1 MNVGAVVS
9 APQSLPHVLVTMGLQ
24 PNAAAIF
31 GWAWF
36 ACTLLVGIFVAARAA
51 RTVDLPSVNVLL
63 PVAAAMLGSPD
74 LSSAHAVA
82 ALPAAIVLAPASWT
96 ARVALALLVVRW
108 DGALRPEM
116 IPAVAG
122 GIGTAFIAFAR
133 DEVRERVG
141 WLVFAPLLSLA
152 ALALLLHF
160 DIREQIEIAFLWI
173 GIFLIFFVRAQRT
186 NPFRLSRRD

>member
-1 MNVGAVVS
+1 
-9 APQSLPHVLVTMGLQ
+9 
-24 PNAAAIF
+24 
-31 GWAWF
+31 
-36 ACTLLVGIFVAARAA
+36 
-51 RTVDLPSVNVLL
+51 
-63 PVAAAMLGSPD
+63 
-74 LSSAHAVA
+74 VA